1 MSALHASPLALA
13 RQPTVRRFEDRGR
26 AAELRGARLA
36 LLGVRDALLAL
47 TEGTAAE
54 GRALLDLLI
63 HEVRGAHLA
72 LDGTLS
78 LAIVD
83 VAPREER
90 ARLRACAD
98 ALHDDLSRLLE
109 RELSAPRPSAIILF
123 DAAERVH
130 GLVERVREFEG
141 VSEAALALEA
151 CLLEIERFRPEDGIE
166 ERIDELAEL
175 LLSIQFLPATIAR
188 ARSPIAVAFATQAE
202 FRHYVD
208 AKDRLAIELLA
219 LADVLRGHAQR
230 TATGWRWIGPLGDR
244 LSSSRTQLSELV
256 ERFFAVNSGVAW

>member
-98 ALHDDLSRLLE
+98 ALHDDLSHLLE

-151 CLLEIERFRPEDGIE
+151 CLLEIERFRPEDGVE

-188 ARSPIAVAFATQAE
+188 ARSPSRWPSRPRRSSGTTSTP
-202 FRHYVD
+202 
-208 AKDRLAIELLA
+208 
-219 LADVLRGHAQR
+219 R
-230 TATGWRWIGPLGDR
+230 TAWRSSSWRWPMCCGATPSAPRRAGAGSDRWAIASRAPGP
-244 LSSSRTQLSELV
+244 S
-256 ERFFAVNSGVAW
+256 